1 MSQGKSERTI
11 EMYIRSIAQLSTHYQ
26 KPPDQI
32 TEEELRQYFLYNKTH
47 RNPKWIFPAPG
58 RGGNA
63 MPTTD
68 KPIPLTSIQIAFKEA
83 KDAAKIAKKE
93 MGLSYQTSWKR
104 TISS

>member
-1 MSQGKSERTI
+1 
-11 EMYIRSIAQLSTHYQ
+11 
-26 KPPDQI
+26 
-32 TEEELRQYFLYNKTH
+32 
-47 RNPKWIFPAPG
+47 
-58 RGGNA
+58 

-93 MGLSYQTSWKR
+93 IGLSYQTSWKR